1 MLDHLSVHWDG
12 LLVITGDFD
21 IDVPNSD
28 ATLPMQY
35 TDILCIYDLPPV
47 VTLSQHESQ
56 PSRKIQLIT
65 LLLIM

>member
-35 TDILCIYDLPPV
+35 TDILCIHDLSPV

-65 LLLIM
+65 LLLTM

>member
-1 MLDHLSVHWDG
+1 M
-12 LLVITGDFD
+12 ITGDFD

-35 TDILCIYDLPPV
+35 TDILCIHDLPPV

-65 LLLIM
+65 LFLTM